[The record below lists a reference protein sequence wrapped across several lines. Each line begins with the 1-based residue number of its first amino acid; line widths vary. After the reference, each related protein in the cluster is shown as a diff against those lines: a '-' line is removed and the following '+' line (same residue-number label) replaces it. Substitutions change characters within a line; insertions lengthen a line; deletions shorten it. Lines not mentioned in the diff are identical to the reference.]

1 MNVNWAW
8 IVSMFVT
15 VIKNLLPHFFGLSVP
30 FQMSLKKVF
39 LTLEQEIHYENVTL
53 VKECNFCSY
62 QSPLKHCDK

>member
-1 MNVNWAW
+1 
-8 IVSMFVT
+8 
-15 VIKNLLPHFFGLSVP
+15 
-30 FQMSLKKVF
+30 MSLKKVF